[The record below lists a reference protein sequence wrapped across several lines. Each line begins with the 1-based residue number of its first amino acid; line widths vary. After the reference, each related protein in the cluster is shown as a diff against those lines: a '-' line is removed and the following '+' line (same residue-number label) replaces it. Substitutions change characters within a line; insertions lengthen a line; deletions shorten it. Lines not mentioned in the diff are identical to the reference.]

1 MTNEPMSYGKHWHS
15 ATSVNTILFSTSNI
29 LYSAN
34 GQPPYL
40 EGPLGFA
47 IDPSEGTITF
57 HRPVVDVFGTRS
69 NLELGGD
76 RTDGIPADI
85 HVMLAYYRDTLTA
98 TVPAD
103 VADVP
108 QYEGTAFTKY
118 GVEETLSIQVN
129 DWRDPLSKSR
139 MENMAREILD
149 SIKDEIIE
157 GAVRV
162 DTLVM
167 GGEQPLLSLDFA
179 AVYGPSAYTTGL
191 EEANLP
197 VVRVDIEWQNSPG
210 PTTYAT
216 TFQFST
222 RKAPVS
228 LAPFLIPERP
238 GALAGGSFGFAA
250 DGFGLSEV
258 LGAPSPV
265 MTPVWDR
272 FFGIRGGAR
281 DVTGFGGP
289 DRPDLPSRDF
299 DQGRTFGG
307 TLDASRSAQRGGDSG
322 LFMPIPT
329 ATRNG
334 QAGLPAIGPGL
345 SRQLGAANAAAR
357 IAGAVSGGFGGG
369 LAGIV
374 GIPSGRSRSAQPVQP
389 PDEGPREMPS
399 FLSPEELARARNLPN
414 TPNPDPEIPPERR
427 VKDPWAEGIHHRRQ
441 VLQQRNQA
449 EIEARQKRDQERQE
463 AARRIAGVIGGGP

>member
-1 MTNEPMSYGKHWHS
+1 
-15 ATSVNTILFSTSNI
+15 
-29 LYSAN
+29 
-34 GQPPYL
+34 
-40 EGPLGFA
+40 
-47 IDPSEGTITF
+47 
-57 HRPVVDVFGTRS
+57 VFGTRS

-129 DWRDPLSKSR
+129 DWRDPLSTAR

-369 LAGIV
+369 LAGIA
-374 GIPSGRSRSAQPVQP
+374 GSLNPASRSAASNRNPLDNV
-389 PDEGPREMPS
+389 PS
-399 FLSPEELARARNLPN
+399 FRTHQAN
-414 TPNPDPEIPPERR
+414 RR
-427 VKDPWAEGIHHRRQ
+427 SALDNVPSFQDHRRQ
-441 VLQQRNQA
+441 VEAQRRMAQPALNPQRNRERLQQER
-449 EIEARQKRDQERQE
+449 ERQRQE
-463 AARRIAGVIGGGP
+463 AINVPPPLNPERNRQRIEAQREQQRIADLVRRMAGVIGGGL